1 MKMSKIENIV
11 AEFAK
16 TNKISRE
23 KAKNFAVAVA
33 SVVVVGGRKPLTS
46 TVEYRKKVEGVLAG
60 GKLGNTFTTVDLV
73 GLIGGDLTTAN
84 NTLRYLKDTKQLVKQ
99 VGLKDKDAGQK
110 GRRQVL
116 WSV

>member
-33 SVVVVGGRKPLTS
+33 TAMAANGRKPQAS
-46 TVEYRKKVEGVLAG
+46 TVEYRKQVEGVLAS

>member
-33 SVVVVGGRKPLTS
+33 TAVAANGRKPQAS
-46 TVEYRKKVEGVLAG
+46 TVEYRKQVEGVLVS

-84 NTLRYLKDTKQLVKQ
+84 NTLRYFKDTKQLVKQ

>member
-1 MKMSKIENIV
+1 MKMSKIESIV

-16 TNKISRE
+16 TNKVSRE
-23 KAKNFAVAVA
+23 KAQNFAVAVA
-33 SVVVVGGRKPLTS
+33 SATAVGGRKPLTS
-46 TVEYRKKVEGVLAG
+46 TVEYRKQVEGVLAG

>member
-33 SVVVVGGRKPLTS
+33 TAVAANGRKPAPL
-46 TVEYRKKVEGVLAG
+46 
-60 GKLGNTFTTVDLV
+60 NT
-73 GLIGGDLTTAN
+73 AS
-84 NTLRYLKDTKQLVKQ
+84 K
-99 VGLKDKDAGQK
+99 
-110 GRRQVL
+110 
-116 WSV
+116 